1 MTRLSACASLVIVIA
16 FVALA
21 NAQDR
26 DARERVQAS
35 VTFGFDNSIESDRW
49 TAVTI
54 TVSSGETPFGGV
66 ATLTHPVGDRTTAS
80 YTVPI
85 ATTPGRE
92 TVSHIY
98 AHFPIYCGSATLRIT
113 DARTGRAVFTQR
125 FDQGLSRDALPMPAQ
140 SSRSQRGMLSVGDT
154 GLARAHRVWRDTA
167 ALNDDTESEG
177 YFGMG
182 SRGRV
187 FDPEDPEDLAEIL
200 NGMGFHACPP
210 GAMPD
215 ARVGYDSFALIAVR
229 ADDADAARAA
239 LPAIHEW
246 TRRGGVLVVIADS
259 PGDEWQRWLAPGIAD
274 GIEFGPASRHAVP
287 AECARAAGAAA
298 DDAPARAIACTDDS
312 PWRLRWQLRDN
323 SDLGLMAYRDHGFG
337 RVVVLGVSPRRVPKT
352 LDDKAEASLFVNIIR
367 PPLMPILRETAF
379 TRAGEYYVGTQGS
392 TAAALRRVTGERAV
406 SDGVFPW
413 ILGAGLALAL
423 LLGPIDA
430 LVLRRFHRTNRSW
443 ATALGWIAL
452 ASVVAYTVPTRL
464 RAGPTS
470 FMQFQIADMIDGE
483 WSSVTCHGVFAGS
496 TRRSRYDG
504 APSDSWWRPVT
515 GSTMFGRG
523 GPSPLAQTHNL
534 FQRPADTG
542 KPPGSPLLERTH
554 RIWTFSSFVSES
566 DEPAPLNV
574 ESFTEADEGRLELV
588 LRRDAG
594 DITSVMLRDDFGWR
608 VGQLQTTDDAAG
620 LSTFVFDR
628 VSASEPPASSGLARS
643 AGWTPWNDETSL
655 YTAMKLGDAEA
666 RGHAIERLIADG
678 PVVCVYVE
686 FDGGPATISL
696 DEPLEASRAGVARLV
711 LQRPG
716 GQSQ

>member
-1 MTRLSACASLVIVIA
+1 MTRLSAWVSLLLLIPLIT
-16 FVALA
+16 LA

-26 DARERVQAS
+26 GERGRIQAN
-35 VTFGFDNSIESDRW
+35 VTFGFDNSIESERW
-49 TAVTI
+49 TPVTI
-54 TVSSGETPFGGV
+54 TVSSGEAPFGGI
-66 ATLTHPVGDRTTAS
+66 ATLTHPIDDRTSAS

-98 AHFPIYCGSATLRIT
+98 AHFPLYCGSATLRIT
-113 DARTGRAVFTQR
+113 DARTGRPVFTQR

-140 SSRSQRGMLSVGDT
+140 SNRSQRGMLSVGDT
-154 GLARAHRVWRDTA
+154 GLARAHRVWRDAA
-167 ALNDDTESEG
+167 ALNDDTQSEG

-187 FDPEDPEDLAEIL
+187 FDPEDPDDLAEIF
-200 NGMGFHACPP
+200 NGMGFSACPP
-210 GAMPD
+210 AAMPD

-246 TRRGGVLVVIADS
+246 TRRGGVLVIVADS
-259 PGDEWQRWLAPGIAD
+259 PGDEWRRWLAPGIAE

-287 AECARAAGAAA
+287 TECARAVGAAA
-298 DDAPARAIACTDDS
+298 DDAPARAIARTDGS

-323 SDLGLMAYRDHGFG
+323 PDLGLMAYRDAGFG
-337 RVVVLGVSPRRVPKT
+337 RVILLGVSPRRIPKA
-352 LDDKAEASLFVNIIR
+352 LDDKAEAALFVNIIR

-379 TRAGEYYVGTQGS
+379 SRAGEYYVGTHGPV
-392 TAAALRRVTGERAV
+392 AAALSRVTGERAV

-430 LVLRRFHRTNRSW
+430 LILRRFHKTNRSW
-443 ATALGWIAL
+443 ATALGWITL

-470 FMQFQIADMIDGE
+470 LMQFQIADMIDGE

-504 APSDSWWRPVT
+504 APTDSWWRPVT

-523 GPSPLAQTHNL
+523 GPGPLAQSHNL
-534 FQRPADTG
+534 FQQPADTG
-542 KPPGSPLLERTH
+542 KPPGSPLLERMH

-566 DEPAPLNV
+566 DEPAPLAV
-574 ESFTEADEGRLELV
+574 ESFSEIDDGRLELV
-588 LRRDAG
+588 LRREAG
-594 DITSVMLRDDFGWR
+594 DITSVIMRDDLGWR
-608 VGQLQTTDDAAG
+608 VGELQATDDVPG

-628 VSASEPPASSGLARS
+628 VSTSEPPASSGLARE

-655 YTAMKLGDAEA
+655 YAAMKFGDAEA
-666 RGHAIERLIADG
+666 RGHAIERLVADG
-678 PVVCVYVE
+678 SVVCIYVQ
-686 FDGGPATISL
+686 FDDGPATISL
-696 DEPLEASRAGVARLV
+696 DEPLEANRTGVARLV

-716 GQSQ
+716 GQSP